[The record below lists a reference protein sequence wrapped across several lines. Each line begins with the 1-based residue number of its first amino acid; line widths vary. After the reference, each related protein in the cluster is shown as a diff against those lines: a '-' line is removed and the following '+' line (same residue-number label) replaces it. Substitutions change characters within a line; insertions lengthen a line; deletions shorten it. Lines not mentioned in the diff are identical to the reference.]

1 MKQECNCYYKDQ
13 TTATFY
19 GRIDTEKHFCTQKD
33 TYEGPNASGES
44 TVGKTIPKFIGPW
57 KVMVV
62 VGGLV

>member
-1 MKQECNCYYKDQ
+1 MQLYYKDQ

-19 GRIDTEKHFCTQKD
+19 GRINTEKHFCTQKD

-57 KVMVV
+57 
-62 VGGLV
+62 